1 MKRIL
6 LLTAA
11 ALGAALLVPTGARA
25 QDAWVR
31 QVRMQISQAGTNF
44 EQQGYELT
52 HHIYT
57 GSLNDGGSE
66 MVELELDVGME
77 YQIMGACDEDCTDLD
92 FTLYD
97 GNGNVV
103 DSDLLEDD
111 YPLVS
116 VTVTRSGVFRVRVSM
131 AACSAEPCRYGIGIF
146 GR

>member
-11 ALGAALLVPTGARA
+11 LAAALLAPTPASA

-31 QVRMQISQAGTNF
+31 QVRAQISQAGTDF

-57 GSLNDGGSE
+57 GALADGGSE

-77 YQIMGACDEDCTDLD
+77 YQIVGACDEDCTDLD

-97 GNGNVV
+97 GNGNEI

-111 YPLVS
+111 YPMVS
-116 VTVTRSGVFRVRVSM
+116 VTVSRSGAFRVRVSM
-131 AACSAEPCRYGIGIF
+131 ADCSAEPCRYGIGVF

>member
-11 ALGAALLVPTGARA
+11 LAAALLIPVAARA

-31 QVRMQISQAGTNF
+31 QVRAQISAAGTRF
-44 EQQGYELT
+44 EQDGYELT

-57 GSLNDGGSE
+57 GALANGGSE
-66 MVELELDVGME
+66 MVDLELDVGME

-97 GNGNVV
+97 GSGNVI
-103 DSDLLEDD
+103 DSDMLEDD
-111 YPLVS
+111 VPIVS
-116 VTVTRSGVFRVRVSM
+116 VTVTHSGVFRVRVSM

>member
-11 ALGAALLVPTGARA
+11 LAALFVPTTARA

-31 QVRMQISQAGTNF
+31 QVRAQLTAVGSRF

-52 HHIYT
+52 HRIYT
-57 GSLNDGGSE
+57 GALNDGGSE

-92 FTLYD
+92 LTLYD
-97 GNGNVV
+97 GRGNVV
-103 DSDLLEDD
+103 DSDVLDDD

-116 VTVTRSGVFRVRVSM
+116 VTVSRSGAFRVRVSM

>member
-1 MKRIL
+1 MKKML

-11 ALGAALLVPTGARA
+11 LTALFAPSTARA

-31 QVRMQISQAGTNF
+31 QVREQISVVGSRF

-52 HHIYT
+52 HRIYT
-57 GSLNDGGSE
+57 GALNDGASE
-66 MVELELDVGME
+66 MVNLELDVGRE
-77 YQIMGACDEDCTDLD
+77 YQIMGACDEDCSDLD
-92 FTLYD
+92 LTLYD

-103 DSDLLEDD
+103 DSDMLDDD

-116 VTVTRSGVFRVRVSM
+116 LTVTRSGVFRVRVSM
-131 AACSAEPCRYGIGIF
+131 ADCSADPCRYGIGVF

>member
-6 LLTAA
+6 LLAA
-11 ALGAALLVPTGARA
+11 ALAALFVPTTASA

-31 QVRMQISQAGTNF
+31 QVRAQISGVGSRF

-52 HHIYT
+52 HRIYT
-57 GSLNDGGSE
+57 GALNDGGSE
-66 MVELELDVGME
+66 MVDLELDVGME
-77 YQIMGACDEDCTDLD
+77 YQIMGACDADCSDLD

-103 DSDLLEDD
+103 DSDMLDDD

-116 VTVTRSGVFRVRVSM
+116 LTVTRSGVFRVRVSM

>member
-11 ALGAALLVPTGARA
+11 LAALFVPTPART

-31 QVRMQISQAGTNF
+31 QVRAQISEVGSRF

-52 HHIYT
+52 HRIYT
-57 GSLNDGGSE
+57 GALNDGGAE
-66 MVELELDVGME
+66 MVDLDLDVGRE
-77 YQIMGACDEDCTDLD
+77 YQIMGACDEDCSDLD

-103 DSDLLEDD
+103 DSDMLDDD
-111 YPLVS
+111 YPLVT
-116 VTVTRSGVFRVRVSM
+116 VTVSRSGVFRVRVSM
-131 AACSAEPCRYGIGIF
+131 AACSAEPCRYGIGVF

>member
-1 MKRIL
+1 MHRIL

-11 ALGAALLVPTGARA
+11 LAALFVPTTASA

-31 QVRMQISQAGTNF
+31 QVRAQLSAVGSRF

-66 MVELELDVGME
+66 MVDLELAVGME

-97 GNGNVV
+97 GNGNVI
-103 DSDLLEDD
+103 DSDMLDDD

-116 VTVTRSGVFRVRVSM
+116 LTVTRSGVFRVRVSM
-131 AACSAEPCRYGIGIF
+131 AACSAEPCRYGIGVF